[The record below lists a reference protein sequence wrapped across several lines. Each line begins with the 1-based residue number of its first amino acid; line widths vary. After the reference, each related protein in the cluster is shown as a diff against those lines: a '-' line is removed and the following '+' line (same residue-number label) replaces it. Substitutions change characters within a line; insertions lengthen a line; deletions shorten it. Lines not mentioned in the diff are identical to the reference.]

1 MADDENSIELR
12 ATFNSPDEAIPAAD
26 AVAKAGFT
34 DVRLYVVMEAKVT
47 GSPEEL
53 QLVHDRMKLIPPDV
67 LGNAEVSGT

>member
-12 ATFNSPDEAIPAAD
+12 ATFNSPEEAIPAAD

-47 GSPEEL
+47 GSPDEL
-53 QLVHDRMKLIPPDV
+53 QRVHDEMKLIPPEV
-67 LGNAEVSGT
+67 LGKFEASG